1 MTATVRL
8 DEKLEFKLN
17 NLANTLHKKKSDI
30 IREAIEQY
38 VTSVEKEK
46 KSKLQLAIEK
56 TKDID
61 KKEIIKTEISISASC
76 LNLIQYPVTF
86 ALPNCAPNCCAR
98 SNLFRIPIK

>member
-38 VTSVEKEK
+38 VSSAEKEK
-46 KSKLQLAIEK
+46 KFKVQMAIEK

-61 KKEIIKTEISISASC
+61 KKEFSNFGDII
-76 LNLIQYPVTF
+76 
-86 ALPNCAPNCCAR
+86 
-98 SNLFRIPIK
+98 